1 VRYRADLIWAPLL
14 VTSTGLSI
22 SEVLT
27 VDSGWLWLPM
37 VVLAYP
43 AGRRMASLALA
54 QWVFTA
60 IAVAGLAVAFWRSPD
75 PLTDWLSL
83 VESEFVFCVLPWW
96 AGRYQRLRAEQ
107 RRQERD
113 IVAGQARLRERARIA
128 QDMHDSLG
136 HELALIALHGG
147 ALELADG
154 LTDEQ
159 RHAAG
164 ELRAGAV
171 RATERLHEIVR
182 LLGRADAATELQ
194 PPDESIDDLVRRV
207 AAAGLPVRL
216 RHDEPLPAWSPMTS
230 QAAHRVV
237 QESLTNAARHAPGA
251 PVTVTVAREDAG
263 TRIDVVN
270 EGDQADDPAGPATG
284 LGLIG
289 LAERVRLAGGRLA
302 AGPRPEGGW
311 AVTAVL
317 PDDPGPAP
325 GHDDDRMAGFELRVS
340 KRRTLRRQLA
350 TAALPVGVGLA
361 IVAAIVAAE
370 MVTLSQTGLS
380 HEEYDQLRV
389 GEPRARIASL
399 LPERGMGDAPKVLA
413 EPPRPPGA
421 SCVYYQAGDGLTDLD
436 SAVYRLCFAD
446 GVLVSK
452 HRLARV

>member
-1 VRYRADLIWAPLL
+1 VRYRADLTWAPLL

-37 VVLAYP
+37 VALAYP

-60 IAVAGLAVAFWRSPD
+60 VAFAGLAVAFWRSPD
-75 PLTDWLSL
+75 PLADWLSL
-83 VESEFVFCVLPWW
+83 VESEFAFCVLPWW
-96 AGRYQRLRAEQ
+96 VGRYQRLRAEQ
-107 RRQERD
+107 RRSEQD
-113 IVAGQARLRERARIA
+113 IVAEQARLRERARIA

-154 LTDEQ
+154 LTDDQ

-182 LLGRADAATELQ
+182 VLGRADAATELQ
-194 PPDESIDDLVRRV
+194 PPDETIDDLVRRV

-216 RHDEPLPAWSPMTS
+216 RHDEPLPAWPPMTS

-237 QESLTNAARHAPGA
+237 RESLTNAARHAPGA
-251 PVTVTVAREDAG
+251 PVTITVARADAA

-270 EGDQADDPAGPATG
+270 EATAAAAPDGGPTTG

-289 LAERVRLAGGRLA
+289 LAERVRLAGGRLD
-302 AGPRPEGGW
+302 AGPRPDGGW

-317 PDDPGPAP
+317 PDDTGPPPAP
-325 GHDDDRMAGFELRVS
+325 DDRFELRVS
-340 KRRTLRRQLA
+340 KRRTRRRQLA

-361 IVAAIVAAE
+361 LVAAIVAAE
-370 MVTLSQTGLS
+370 MVNVAQTGLS
-380 HEEYDQLRV
+380 HENYDQLRV
-389 GEPRARIASL
+389 GQQRVQVASL
-399 LPERGMGDAPKVLA
+399 LPERGIGDAPKVLA
-413 EPPRPPGA
+413 EPPRPAGA
-421 SCVYYQAGDGLTDLD
+421 SCVYYGAGDGLTDLD
-436 SAVYRLCFAD
+436 AAVYRLCFAE
-446 GVLVSK
+446 GMLVSK